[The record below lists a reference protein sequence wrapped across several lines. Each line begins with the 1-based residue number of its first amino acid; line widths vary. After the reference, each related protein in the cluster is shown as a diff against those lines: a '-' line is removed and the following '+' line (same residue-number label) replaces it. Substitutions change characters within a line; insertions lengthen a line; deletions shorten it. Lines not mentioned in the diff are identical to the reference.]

1 VESLAVQFPSRAFAH
16 IAPPWAQALHASP
29 AQVMRFRPSH
39 PSDDLMLTERDLD
52 AAAHAAFADEGETHS
67 HSQRPR

>member
-1 VESLAVQFPSRAFAH
+1 MESLAVQFPSRAFAH

-29 AQVMRFRPSH
+29 AQHMRFRPAH

-52 AAAHAAFADEGETHS
+52 LPPHGGFPADADAHPIG
-67 HSQRPR
+67 QRPR

>member
-1 VESLAVQFPSRAFAH
+1 MESLAVQFPSRAFAH

-29 AQVMRFRPSH
+29 AQHMRFRPAH

-52 AAAHAAFADEGETHS
+52 LPVPGRSADDGEAHGIA
-67 HSQRPR
+67 PRAR